1 MNHLLI
7 ALVFSIIITSLPAQA
22 LALRFDPNTIISDS
36 DFFRTDEMSVQD
48 IQFFLERKGSALQS
62 YRALNTDGI
71 VASAAEII
79 HAAGKAYGINPK
91 VLLVLLQ
98 KEQSLIENPSPTQY
112 NYDWATGF
120 ARCDSCSANDPA
132 VSAYKGFG
140 MQVAKAAWRKIYYT
154 THWNEFSSRP
164 NQTILI
170 DGMPVT
176 PTNAATA
183 ALYNYTP
190 HLRGNMSF
198 WKLWNRYFSRVIP
211 DGTIVQAAGSK
222 EIWLIQDGKRR
233 LFTSL
238 SALLSR
244 YNLNQ
249 VVFLSQQDLEK
260 YPIGTSIKFPQ
271 YSLLRNQKGAVFLFA
286 NEGLYGIP
294 SRKIFRSIGFN
305 PDEIIDVSSQD
316 ISGIP
321 LRGLITDAFN
331 SPVGELMQDTKTG
344 GIYHVIGSV
353 KHPILERAVLL
364 SNFPSRRIKPASQ
377 ELLSSYSLGD
387 PVLFEDGTLVTSP
400 TSPDVYVISNG
411 QKRAIASEHA
421 FISLGYQW
429 SNIIQSQGAT
439 LTLHIPGELIDLG
452 SIEDEALPLALT
464 TPTNLR

>member
-7 ALVFSIIITSLPAQA
+7 ALVFSTIITSLPIQA
-22 LALRFDPNTIISDS
+22 LAVSFDPNTIISDS
-36 DFFRTDEMSVQD
+36 DFFNTNEMSVQD
-48 IQFFLERKGSALQS
+48 IQFFLERKGSALRS

-71 VASAAEII
+71 VASASEII
-79 HAAGKAYGINPK
+79 HSAGKAYGINPK

-98 KEQSLIENPSPTQY
+98 KEQSLIENPTPTQY

-132 VSAYKGFG
+132 ISVYKGFG
-140 MQVAKAAWRKIYYT
+140 AQVTKAAWRKMYYT
-154 THWNEFSSRP
+154 THWNEFASRP
-164 NQTILI
+164 NQLVLI

-211 DGTIVQAAGSK
+211 DGTIVQAAGTK
-222 EIWLIQDGKRR
+222 EIWIIQDSKRR

-238 SALLSR
+238 SAFLSR
-244 YNLNQ
+244 YGFNQ

-260 YPIGTSIKFPQ
+260 YSIGTPIKFPQ

-294 SRKIFRSIGFN
+294 SKKIFKSIGFN
-305 PDEIIDVSSQD
+305 PDEVIDVSSQD
-316 ISGIP
+316 ISDIP
-321 LRGLITDAFN
+321 LRGLITDALN

-353 KHPILERAVLL
+353 KHPLLERVVLL

-387 PVLFEDGTLVTSP
+387 PVLFEDGTLITSP
-400 TSPDVYVISNG
+400 GSPAVYVISNG
-411 QKRAIASEHA
+411 QKRAVASEYA

-429 SNIIQSQGAT
+429 GTIIRSQGTT
-439 LTLHIPGELIDLG
+439 LALHTLGDPIDLG
-452 SIEDEALPLALT
+452 SIEEEVLPLALT
-464 TPTNLR
+464 TP